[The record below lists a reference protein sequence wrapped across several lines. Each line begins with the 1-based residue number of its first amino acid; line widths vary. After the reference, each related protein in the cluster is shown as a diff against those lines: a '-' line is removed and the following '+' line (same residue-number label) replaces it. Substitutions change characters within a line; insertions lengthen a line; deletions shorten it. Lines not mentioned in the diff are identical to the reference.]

1 MSPLNRKNEPP
12 IGRRNHEKC
21 TCIGFFTAD
30 AKQTKNEPLAMLR
43 KNELNICSYK
53 YKNRLTT
60 TQTFKEEILIC
71 SLWHLLEVVFR
82 SSEVVQI
89 EHCRATRSPLG
100 NKLKDAVVLYV
111 PMIDPSRSP
120 QRATT
125 NYSKT
130 ARVNTVQVGTK
141 LHYVI
146 LWDVP
151 KKDPSRF
158 EQMACTN
165 YSKNGQRN
173 CGYKNLSK

>member
-53 YKNRLTT
+53 CKNRLTT
-60 TQTFKEEILIC
+60 TRTKEEILIC

-111 PMIDPSRSP
+111 PMIDPYRCP
-120 QRATT
+120 HDQRATT
-125 NYSKT
+125 NYSKIGLT
-130 ARVNTVQVGTK
+130 NC
-141 LHYVI
+141 I
-146 LWDVP
+146 SP
-151 KKDPSRF
+151 KMS
-158 EQMACTN
+158 T
-165 YSKNGQRN
+165 
-173 CGYKNLSK
+173 

>member
-1 MSPLNRKNEPP
+1 MFPNNLELKILKMSPLNRKNEPP

-60 TQTFKEEILIC
+60 TRTKEDILIC

-111 PMIDPSRSP
+111 PMIDPYRSP
-120 QRATT
+120 QTATT
-125 NYSKT
+125 NYSKIGLT
-130 ARVNTVQVGTK
+130 NC
-141 LHYVI
+141 I
-146 LWDVP
+146 SP
-151 KKDPSRF
+151 KMS
-158 EQMACTN
+158 T
-165 YSKNGQRN
+165 
-173 CGYKNLSK
+173 

>member
-12 IGRRNHEKC
+12 IGQQKNEKC

-60 TQTFKEEILIC
+60 TRIKEDILIC
-71 SLWHLLEVVFR
+71 SFWHLLEVVFR

-89 EHCRATRSPLG
+89 EHCRRATRSPLG
-100 NKLKDAVVLYV
+100 NKLKDVVVLYV
-111 PMIDPSRSP
+111 PMIDPYRSP

-125 NYSKT
+125 NYSKIGQT
-130 ARVNTVQVGTK
+130 NCISQK
-141 LHYVI
+141 L
-146 LWDVP
+146 
-151 KKDPSRF
+151 S
-158 EQMACTN
+158 T
-165 YSKNGQRN
+165 
-173 CGYKNLSK
+173 

>member
-12 IGRRNHEKC
+12 IDRRNHEKC

-53 YKNRLTT
+53 CKNRLTT
-60 TQTFKEEILIC
+60 TRTLEEILIC

-111 PMIDPSRSP
+111 SMIDLYRSP

-125 NYSKT
+125 NYSKI
-130 ARVNTVQVGTK
+130 G
-141 LHYVI
+141 L
-146 LWDVP
+146 
-151 KKDPSRF
+151 
-158 EQMACTN
+158 TN
-165 YSKNGQRN
+165 CIPQKCPPRTLPG
-173 CGYKNLSK
+173 